1 MILHRCFVG
10 EAGAPRAPCVSF
22 CNPPP
27 ILSGVSAAG
36 SIWAQ
41 WASVCRLRWDSEVN
55 WELHLDLENHRAL
68 PPVSNASSHPAAG
81 GLSLMPENPI
91 IALQVGCRSQV
102 CGLESWGFLVLSG
115 NAWKSSP
122 SVFQPRSPSGKQ
134 PAGRPREPRC
144 SPFLAPDC
152 PRPFA
157 TRGPRGIP
165 ESDLG
170 KESLKQNPIHGL

>member
-22 CNPPP
+22 CTPPTP

-68 PPVSNASSHPAAG
+68 PLCVECLLSPSCRRAVSNA
-81 GLSLMPENPI
+81 
-91 IALQVGCRSQV
+91 
-102 CGLESWGFLVLSG
+102 
-115 NAWKSSP
+115 
-122 SVFQPRSPSGKQ
+122 
-134 PAGRPREPRC
+134 
-144 SPFLAPDC
+144 
-152 PRPFA
+152 
-157 TRGPRGIP
+157 
-165 ESDLG
+165 
-170 KESLKQNPIHGL
+170 